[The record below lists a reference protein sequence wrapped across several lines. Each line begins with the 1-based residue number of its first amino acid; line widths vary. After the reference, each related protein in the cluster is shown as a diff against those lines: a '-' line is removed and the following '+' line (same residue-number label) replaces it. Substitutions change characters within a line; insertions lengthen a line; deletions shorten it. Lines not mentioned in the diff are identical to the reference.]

1 MGQEARTPVRIRE
14 AQPEDA
20 AGIARVHVDSWR
32 TTYRGL
38 IPDAH
43 LASLS
48 YERREAMWRRLIQE
62 AAPTYTVFVAEGSAG
77 EIVGFADAGP
87 ERSGDPVYAG
97 ELPAIYLLEAYQ
109 HRGIGRQ
116 LMRAVADHLTAHG
129 METMLL
135 WVLAANPARQF
146 YEALG
151 GRLVRSQAIDIGGA
165 TLEEVAYGW
174 TDLSPLRSSGE

>member
-1 MGQEARTPVRIRE
+1 MQIRPAR
-14 AQPEDA
+14 PEDA

-38 IPDAH
+38 IPAAY

-48 YERREAMWRRLIQE
+48 YERREAMWRRRIQE
-62 AAPTYTVFVAEGSAG
+62 AALTSMVFVAEGPAG
-77 EIVGFADAGP
+77 EIVGFAAAGP

-97 ELPAIYLLEAYQ
+97 EVPAIYLLEAYQ
-109 HRGIGRQ
+109 HRGIGRH
-116 LMRAVADHLTAHG
+116 LMRAVADHLAAHG

-151 GRLVRSQAIDIGGA
+151 GRPVRSHAIDIGGV
-165 TLEEVAYGW
+165 TLDEIAYGW
-174 TDLSPLRSSGE
+174 TDLAPLRSAGE